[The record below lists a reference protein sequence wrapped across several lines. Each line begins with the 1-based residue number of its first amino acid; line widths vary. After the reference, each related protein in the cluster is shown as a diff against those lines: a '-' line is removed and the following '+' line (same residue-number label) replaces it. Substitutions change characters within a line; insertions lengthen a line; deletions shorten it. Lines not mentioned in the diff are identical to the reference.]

1 LLFLEDFDAEIDNQ
15 FVSKELKPYLSGIFA
30 DLALRSTPA
39 PNKSS
44 VKSIDKV
51 TFVEYVLLPGIVSD
65 RFYALATD
73 GRSDGRITEDS
84 FNNLMV
90 QVFCS
95 SLRSKMQ
102 LTFNM

>member
-1 LLFLEDFDAEIDNQ
+1 MLFLEDFDAEIDNQ

-65 RFYALATD
+65 RFYALSAD
-73 GRSDGRITEDS
+73 GRSDGRITEDG